1 MKLILFLISINVIV
15 PFYLTQAQDI
25 NSLFNYAISKYKNKD
40 FEKAINIF
48 HRIIFFDSVG
58 TYLYDSYYL
67 LSLSYFNTNQLKK
80 ARENIELAINSAK
93 NDSLRNE
100 ALFLLCYY
108 NIYEKNYTS
117 AQFTLLNIDNN
128 NNNYFIKKKNFYSG
142 LIFLKMFAFDSAYN
156 YFLKT
161 IDSSKINDLKS
172 CFNDIKRIDK
182 KYNPSLARIMSMII
196 PGSGQIFYGYFRD
209 GLNSFLLN
217 STILFLMFN
226 VYSNISFID
235 GFVSLF
241 PWYLRYYQGG
251 YENAYSYVKHKKEE
265 KINKIFL
272 EWLKNNK
279 QFLYYY

>member
-1 MKLILFLISINVIV
+1 MRLILFLTSINIFIN
-15 PFYLTQAQDI
+15 FYLIQAQDI
-25 NSLFNYAISKYKNKD
+25 NSLFKYAVNKYENKD
-40 FEKAINIF
+40 FEKAINSF
-48 HRIIFFDSVG
+48 NRIIYFDSIG
-58 TYLYDSYYL
+58 TYLYHSYYH
-67 LSLSYFNTNQLKK
+67 LSLAYFYTNQLKK
-80 ARENIELAINSAK
+80 AKENIELAINSAK
-93 NDSLRNE
+93 NDSLKNE

-117 AQFTLLNIDNN
+117 AQFTLMNIDEN

-142 LIFLKMFAFDSAYN
+142 LIFLKMFEFDSAYT
-156 YFLKT
+156 YFFKT
-161 IDSSKINDLKS
+161 IDSSKINDLKN
-172 CFNDIKRIDK
+172 CFNDIKKIDK

-196 PGSGQIFYGYFRD
+196 PGSGQIFYGNLRD

-217 STILFLMFN
+217 NTILLLMFH

-251 YENAYSYVKHKKEE
+251 YENAYNYVKHKKEE